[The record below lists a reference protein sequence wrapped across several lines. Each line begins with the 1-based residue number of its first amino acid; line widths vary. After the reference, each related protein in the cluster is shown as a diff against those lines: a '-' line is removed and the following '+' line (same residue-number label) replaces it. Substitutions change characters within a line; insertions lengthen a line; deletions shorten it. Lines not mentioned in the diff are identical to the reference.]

1 MGKEVSKQESYII
14 SVVRVFSMI
23 LILLCHLVQENSNF
37 IITQTAQIFNVG
49 VFIFL
54 FISGFLYGNK
64 EINNTKKWYLK
75 RAVRILVPLYIFI
88 IFLIIVNVVFL
99 NKAID
104 IKYYFIYLFNMQ
116 GLLGHML
123 GAQHLWFLTAL
134 MFCYLVT
141 PLLNKGKKEFKDR
154 NKIVYFIIFI
164 SIHSIITI
172 FINAKLGLYLGY
184 LYTYIFAYYF
194 GYEWKRIIKNK
205 DMIILTIVMIIALVI
220 RFMAKFIIDG
230 SIIYDGI
237 IVIYEQIILAFWIFI
252 AIYFTISKFKKGSN
266 KKSKIIL
273 YFDNLSF
280 YIYTVHIMFMT
291 GPIRLIG
298 LTNSFLLDSI
308 IVFIAAYISSIILKY
323 ICDSIYKKINIT

>member
-1 MGKEVSKQESYII
+1 MEREISKQESYII

-49 VFIFL
+49 VFVFL

-75 RAVRILVPLYIFI
+75 RAIRILVPLYIFI

-116 GLLGHML
+116 GLLGFIL

-154 NKIVYFIIFI
+154 NKIVYFIILI

-280 YIYTVHIMFMT
+280 YIYIVHIMFMT
-291 GPIRLIG
+291 GPIRLMG
-298 LTNSFLLDSI
+298 LTNSFFINSM
-308 IVFIAAYISSIILKY
+308 IVLMASYISAIILNK
-323 ICDSIYKKINIT
+323 ICNFIYNKCKL

>member
-1 MGKEVSKQESYII
+1 MEMEISKQESYII

-49 VFIFL
+49 VFVFL

-75 RAVRILVPLYIFI
+75 RAIRILVPLYIFI

-134 MFCYLVT
+134 MLCYLVT
-141 PLLNKGKKEFKDR
+141 PLLNKGKKEFNNR
-154 NKIVYFIIFI
+154 NKIVYFIILI
-164 SIHSIITI
+164 SIHIIITI
-172 FINAKLGLYLGY
+172 FVNRKVGLYLGY

-194 GYEWKRIIKNK
+194 GEGWKRIIKNK
-205 DMIILTIVMIIALVI
+205 DIIVLTIVMIIALGI
-220 RFMAKFIIDG
+220 RFMAKFIMDG

-237 IVIYEQIILAFWIFI
+237 IVIYEQSILAFWIFI
-252 AIYFTISKFKKGSN
+252 AIYFIMNKFEKYGN

-280 YIYTVHIMFMT
+280 YIYIVHIMFMT
-291 GPIRLIG
+291 GPIRLMG
-298 LTNSFLLDSI
+298 LSNSFVLDSI
-308 IVFIAAYISSIILKY
+308 IVFTATYISSIILKY